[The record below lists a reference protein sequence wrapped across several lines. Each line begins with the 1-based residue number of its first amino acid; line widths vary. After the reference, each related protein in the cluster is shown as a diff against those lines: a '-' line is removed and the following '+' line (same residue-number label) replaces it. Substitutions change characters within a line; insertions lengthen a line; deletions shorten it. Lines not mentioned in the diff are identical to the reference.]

1 MGLFMNY
8 MDEYQIGLNKL
19 VIFRNLLQDPAI
31 EKLMALFNAKEKDT
45 PALVG
50 HYAAF
55 LQELYKRTDCLTD
68 YLLSFIL
75 EDENLYVRMRAAGR
89 DIPPAFLSCLKD
101 ELNFLEL
108 LGRLTSEELR
118 TRIGYN
124 GFLPSYRTTRLDFS
138 SLYEERLSTI
148 QEKGYGI
155 FAKYHVFTVSDGQ
168 LVPVRYPDTQKL
180 SELTGYE
187 KERARLLA
195 NTEALLSGKPAN
207 NALLYGDAGTGKS
220 STVKAIANEYKD
232 RGLRLIEVKKNQLYQ
247 IPELVDSL
255 SDNPLKFIL
264 FIDDLSFSSN
274 DNDFSALKAI
284 LEGSV
289 GGHSGNLVVY
299 ATSNRRHLVKEVMSD
314 REGDDIHYFDTMQ
327 ELMSLSARFGLT
339 ITFSRPEK
347 ELYLDIVKALAQQY
361 EIDMPEEEL
370 ITRAEAHAI
379 RSGGR
384 SPRTAKQFIEMVKSG
399 VTG

>member
-1 MGLFMNY
+1 MNY
-8 MDEYQIGLNKL
+8 MDEYQIGLHKL
-19 VIFRNLLQDPAI
+19 VIFRNLLDDPAI
-31 EKLMALFNAKEKDT
+31 KKLVDLFQADRKDV

-50 HYAAF
+50 HYASF
-55 LQELYKRTDCLTD
+55 VQELYKRTDCLTD

-75 EDENLYVRMRAAGR
+75 EDENLYVRKRAAGKE
-89 DIPPAFLSCLKD
+89 IPQTLAACLKD
-101 ELNFLEL
+101 ELNYLEL
-108 LGRLTSEELR
+108 LSRLSSEELR
-118 TRIGYN
+118 TLIGYN
-124 GFLPSYRTTRLDFS
+124 GFLPSYRTTRVNFS
-138 SLYEERLSTI
+138 ALYEERLSTI
-148 QEKGYGI
+148 REKGYGI
-155 FAKYHVFTVSDGQ
+155 FAKYHVFTVSEGA
-168 LVPVRYPDTQKL
+168 LVPVRFPDTQRL
-180 SELTGYE
+180 NELTGYE

-264 FIDDLSFSSN
+264 FIDDLSFSAN

-289 GGHSGNLVVY
+289 GGHAGNLVVY

-347 ELYLDIVKALAQQY
+347 ELYLDIVKALAAQY

-370 ITRAEAHAI
+370 FTRAEAHAI
-379 RSGGR
+379 RAGGR